1 MSRPVGGAVGVV
13 AAFVLAPPIPQN
25 SAPLLFGAF
34 YRALLREVFPASPLL
49 RRSAGTDDFRK
60 QLSMGLLALGI
71 NHKTASLDLRE
82 KVAFTP
88 EAMTVALRDAVRD
101 AGVKELAILSTCN
114 RTEFYGVLPEQ
125 QGEALLAWLGRHH
138 QIALSEISASIY
150 QYQDEAAV
158 RHMMR
163 VAAGLDS
170 MVLGEPQI
178 LGQMKTAYS
187 QAAEAGTLGPELE
200 RLFQTTFSA
209 AKQVRTDTSIGA
221 NPVSVGFAAVML
233 ARQIF
238 ADLRESEALLVG
250 AGETIELVGKHLFEQ
265 GVTKITVA
273 NRTLSRGL
281 ELAQQ
286 FGGRAI
292 TLEEIPDALVH
303 ADIVISSTAS
313 PLPILGKGMVE
324 RALKKR
330 RHKPVFMVDI
340 AVPRDIEP
348 EVAELNDVYLYSVD
362 DLQSVIQENMR
373 SRQEAAVA
381 AEGIVTNRAALFMT
395 QRREQGAFSTVTA
408 YRQQAE
414 ALREQELARA
424 LASLQKGADAT
435 ETLERLS
442 RTLTNKFLHIPSV
455 ALKKAAADGEF
466 EKLAWAAE
474 LLGVSRDP
482 SAPRSRD
489 ERREEKRKDS
499 KHNDGNA
506 A

>member
-1 MSRPVGGAVGVV
+1 
-13 AAFVLAPPIPQN
+13 
-25 SAPLLFGAF
+25 
-34 YRALLREVFPASPLL
+34 
-49 RRSAGTDDFRK
+49 
-60 QLSMGLLALGI
+60 MGLLALGI

-88 EAMTVALRDAVRD
+88 EAMTVALREAVRD
-101 AGVKELAILSTCN
+101 AGVNELAILSTCN

-125 QGEALLAWLGRHH
+125 QGESLLAWLGRHH
-138 QIALSEISASIY
+138 QISLSEISASIY
-150 QYQDEAAV
+150 QYQDEEAV

-250 AGETIELVGKHLFEQ
+250 AGETIELVGKHLYEQ

-348 EVAELNDVYLYSVD
+348 EVAELQDVYLYSVD
-362 DLQSVIQENMR
+362 DLQSVIEENMR

-381 AEGIVTNRAALFMT
+381 AEDIVTSRATQFMS

-414 ALREQELARA
+414 QLREQELQRA
-424 LASLQKGADAT
+424 LASLQKGTDPAEA
-435 ETLERLS
+435 LERLS
-442 RTLTNKFLHIPSV
+442 RTLTNKFLHAPSV

-466 EKLAWAAE
+466 EKLGWAAV
-474 LLGVSRDP
+474 LLGVTRDAALPPSRDQ
-482 SAPRSRD
+482 
-489 ERREEKRKDS
+489 RREAALGENRNNDRKSSKRD
-499 KHNDGNA
+499 DGDA